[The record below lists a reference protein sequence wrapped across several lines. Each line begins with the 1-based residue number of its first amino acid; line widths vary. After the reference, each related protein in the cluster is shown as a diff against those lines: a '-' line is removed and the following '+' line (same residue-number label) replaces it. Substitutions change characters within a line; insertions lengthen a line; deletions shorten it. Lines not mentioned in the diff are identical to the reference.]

1 MEIIKSPYFWI
12 IALTIGIF
20 VCGNMGNQQT
30 IRMIEANANR
40 SKRMNTS
47 GYRLPDLGVTPPPK
61 NIKRINIQR
70 DRFKKDDCLTSEEL
84 LQNIE
89 DAEMKGMGDDA
100 ATFEAFKDE
109 LK

>member
-1 MEIIKSPYFWI
+1 
-12 IALTIGIF
+12 
-20 VCGNMGNQQT
+20 
-30 IRMIEANANR
+30 MIEANANR

-47 GYRLPDLGVTPPPK
+47 GYRLPDLGVTPRSKNPK
-61 NIKRINIQR
+61 RLKIHR

-100 ATFEAFKDE
+100 ATLEALKDE
-109 LK
+109 LR